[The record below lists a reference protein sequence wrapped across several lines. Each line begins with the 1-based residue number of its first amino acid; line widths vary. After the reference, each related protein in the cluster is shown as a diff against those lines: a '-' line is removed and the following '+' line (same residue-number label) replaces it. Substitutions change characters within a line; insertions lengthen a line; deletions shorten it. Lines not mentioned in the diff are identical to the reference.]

1 MAGNSLLQ
9 RLAYTPRGHA
19 LRHSLAYLG
28 RARLATLFTLLV
40 IGISLALPAIFSVL
54 VGNLRALDVG
64 SDDANSLT
72 LYLHMRVD
80 DLEGV
85 ELASRI
91 QQRDDIRLTRYV
103 SRDEA
108 LETFS
113 RHFSLADAVDTLGE
127 NPLPGA
133 IVAVMATEDNDEARI
148 SALSDDLSAMPE
160 VDFVKY
166 DLRWLKRLHALLE
179 LISRGVW
186 LIGGLLVLTAL
197 LVIGNTIR
205 LEMLR
210 RADEIAVS
218 HLVGASRRQVRRPF
232 LYSGLIYGFSGGIFA
247 LCLVWVSVS
256 LLRGPA
262 AELAGLY
269 GSGFELSGLNGAQ
282 SGVIL
287 GISTLIGLIGA
298 WSTASWQ
305 MRQLNSAGETP

>member
-1 MAGNSLLQ
+1 MAALSLKQ
-9 RLAYTPRGHA
+9 RFAYTPRGHA
-19 LRHSLAYLG
+19 LRHSLAYLS
-28 RARLATLFTLLV
+28 RARVATLLTLLV

-54 VGNLRALDVG
+54 VTNLRSLDVG
-64 SDDANSLT
+64 NEDANSLT

-80 DLEGV
+80 DLGGV

-91 QQRDDIRLTRYV
+91 QQRDDIRMTRYV

-133 IVAVMATEDNDEARI
+133 IIAVMATEDDDEARI
-148 SALSDDLSAMPE
+148 AALSQELSALPE
-160 VDFVKY
+160 VEFVKY

-179 LISRGVW
+179 LVSRAVW
-186 LIGGLLVLTAL
+186 LIGGLLVMTAL

-210 RADEIAVS
+210 RSDEIAVS
-218 HLVGASRRQVRRPF
+218 HLVGASRRQIRRPF
-232 LYSGLIYGFSGGIFA
+232 LYSGLIYGFAGGLLA
-247 LCLVWVSVS
+247 LCLVWLSVG
-256 LLRGPA
+256 LLRGPT

-282 SGVIL
+282 SGLIL
-287 GISTLIGLIGA
+287 AISTLVGLTGA
-298 WSTASWQ
+298 WFAVRWQ
-305 MRQLNSAGETP
+305 ITRLCNPGESS

>member
-1 MAGNSLLQ
+1 MAGDSLLQ

-19 LRHSLAYLG
+19 LRHSLAYLA

-54 VGNLRALDVG
+54 VNNLRTLDVG
-64 SDDANSLT
+64 NEDANSLT
-72 LYLHMRVD
+72 LYLHMRID
-80 DLEGV
+80 DLQGV

-133 IVAVMATEDNDEARI
+133 IVAVMATEDDDEARI
-148 SALSDDLSAMPE
+148 TALSDELSALPE
-160 VDFVKY
+160 VEFVKY

-179 LISRGVW
+179 LVSRGVW
-186 LIGGLLVLTAL
+186 LIGSLLLMTAL

-210 RADEIAVS
+210 RSDEIAVS
-218 HLVGASRRQVRRPF
+218 HLVGASRRQIRRPF
-232 LYSGLIYGFSGGIFA
+232 LYSGVIYGFTGGILA
-247 LCLVWVSVS
+247 LAMVWLSIG
-256 LLRGPA
+256 LLQGPA
-262 AELAGLY
+262 TELAGLY
-269 GSGFELSGLNGAQ
+269 GSGFELAGLNAAQ
-282 SGVIL
+282 SGLIL
-287 GISTLIGLIGA
+287 AVSTLVGLVGA
-298 WSTASWQ
+298 WFAVRWQISRLSNPEEAS
-305 MRQLNSAGETP
+305 